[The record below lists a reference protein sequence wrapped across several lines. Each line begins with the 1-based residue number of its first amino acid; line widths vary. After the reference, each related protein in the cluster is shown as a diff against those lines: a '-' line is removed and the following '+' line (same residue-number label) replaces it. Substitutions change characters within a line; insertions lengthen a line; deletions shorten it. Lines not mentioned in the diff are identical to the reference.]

1 MLARRIVAILPL
13 VALVVAACTPASA
26 EPSSSAGASAG
37 GDCIVAVSWNNFQQP
52 RWARADKPAMQ
63 DAVEAGGGTF
73 IDADANLDSLQQA
86 TDIDSFIEQG
96 ADVLVL
102 LAQDGTAILP
112 SVEKAKTAGIPV
124 IAYDRLLEDPD
135 ILYLTFDNQGVGVAE
150 AEAILAKVPKG
161 NYVVIKGDP
170 GDANATF
177 LRDGFD
183 VAGLQDAVDAGDI
196 TIIYEEFTD
205 AWSTENAEANMD
217 AAIQIAKA
225 AGIEIHA
232 VLSENDSMALGVV
245 ASLTKEGLQGT
256 VPVSGQD
263 GDFANLNNVAKGLQ
277 YVDVWKDAFAL
288 GKTAG
293 EAALQLC
300 AGKTNAEVTAPDG
313 LGLAAPAA
321 GTATTDFET
330 PGGNTVKSI
339 ILTPTPVTFDTLD
352 LVVDSWIPKADLCAG
367 VDAASAP
374 DACK

>member
-1 MLARRIVAILPL
+1 MLSRRLVAILP
-13 VALVVAACTPASA
+13 VIALLVAACTPAA
-26 EPSSSAGASAG
+26 TGG
-37 GDCIVAVSWNNFQQP
+37 GDCIVGVSWNNFQQP
-52 RWARADKPAMQ
+52 RWARTDKPAMQ
-63 DAVEAGGGTF
+63 DAIEAGGGTF
-73 IDADANLDSLQQA
+73 IDADANLDALQQA
-86 TDIDSFIEQG
+86 TDIDSMIEQG

-112 SVEKAKTAGIPV
+112 ALEKAQTAGIPV

-135 ILYLTFDNQGVGVAE
+135 ILYLTFDNQGVGVLE
-150 AEAILAKVPKG
+150 AEAILAEVPTG
-161 NYVVIKGDP
+161 NYVIIKGDP

-183 VAGLQDAVDAGDI
+183 VAGLQDKVDAGDI

-205 AWSTENAEANMD
+205 DWSTTNAETNMD
-217 AAIQIAKA
+217 AAIQLAKSED
-225 AGIEIHA
+225 IEIDA

-256 VPVSGQD
+256 IPVSGQD

-277 YVDVWKDAFAL
+277 FVDVWKNSFAL
-288 GKTAG
+288 GQTAG

-300 AGKTNAEVTAPDG
+300 DGKSNAEVTAPDDLG
-313 LGLAAPAA
+313 DVEPSTGLA
-321 GTATTDFET
+321 TVDFET

-352 LVVDSWIPKADLCAG
+352 LVVDTWIPKADLCAG
-367 VDAASAP
+367 VDAATAP
-374 DACK
+374 PACE

>member
-1 MLARRIVAILPL
+1 MLFRRFVAFLPVVAIVA
-13 VALVVAACTPASA
+13 AACTPAATGGS
-26 EPSSSAGASAG
+26 PGAVECTVG
-37 GDCIVAVSWNNFQQP
+37 VSWNNFQQP
-52 RWARADKPAMQ
+52 RWARTDKPAMQ
-63 DAVEAGGGTF
+63 DAIEAGGGEF
-73 IDADANLDSLQQA
+73 IDADANLDSLQQL
-86 TDIDSFIEQG
+86 TDIDGMIEAG

-112 SVEKAKTAGIPV
+112 ALEKAKTAGIPV

-135 ILYLTFDNQGVGVAE
+135 VLYLTFDNQGVGIAE
-150 AEAILAKVPKG
+150 AEAILAEVPEG

-183 VAGLQDAVDAGDI
+183 VAGLQDKVDAGDI

-205 AWSTENAEANMD
+205 AWSTENAETNMD
-217 AAIQIAKA
+217 AAIQLAKSE
-225 AGIEIHA
+225 GIDIDA

-277 YVDVWKDAFAL
+277 FVDVWKNSFAL
-288 GKTAG
+288 GQTAG

-300 AGKTNAEVTAPDG
+300 AGKTNAEVVAPDDLG
-313 LGLAAPAA
+313 DVEPSTGLA
-321 GTATTDFET
+321 TVDFAT

-352 LVVDSWIPKADLCAG
+352 LVVDTWIPKDDLCAG
-367 VDAASAP
+367 VDPAAAP
-374 DACK
+374 EACK

>member
-1 MLARRIVAILPL
+1 MEKESPMLSRRLVAILP
-13 VALVVAACTPASA
+13 VIALLVAACTPAA
-26 EPSSSAGASAG
+26 TGG
-37 GDCIVAVSWNNFQQP
+37 GDCIVGVSWNNFQQP
-52 RWARADKPAMQ
+52 RWARTDKPAMQ
-63 DAVEAGGGTF
+63 EAIEAGGGSF
-73 IDADANLDSLQQA
+73 IDADANLDALQQA
-86 TDIDSFIEQG
+86 TDIDSMIEQG

-112 SVEKAKTAGIPV
+112 SVEKAQTAGIPV

-135 ILYLTFDNQGVGVAE
+135 ILYLTFDNQGVGIAE
-150 AEAILAKVPKG
+150 AEAILAEVPSG

-183 VAGLQDAVDAGDI
+183 VAGLQEKVDAGDI

-205 AWSTENAEANMD
+205 AWSTENAETNMD
-217 AAIQIAKA
+217 AAIQLAKA
-225 AGIEIHA
+225 DGIEIDA

-256 VPVSGQD
+256 IPVSGQD

-277 YVDVWKDAFAL
+277 FVDVWKNSFAL

-300 AGKTNAEVTAPDG
+300 DGKSNAEVTAPDDLG
-313 LGLAAPAA
+313 DVEPSTGLA
-321 GTATTDFET
+321 TVDFDT

-352 LVVDSWIPKADLCAG
+352 LVVDSWIPKAELCAG
-367 VDAASAP
+367 VDAATAP
-374 DACK
+374 EACK